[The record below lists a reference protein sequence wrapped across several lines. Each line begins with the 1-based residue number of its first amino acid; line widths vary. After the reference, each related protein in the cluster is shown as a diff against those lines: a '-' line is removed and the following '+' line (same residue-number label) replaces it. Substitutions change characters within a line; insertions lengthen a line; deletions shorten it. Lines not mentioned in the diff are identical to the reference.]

1 MFGSKVIRVD
11 VLDDKGNIILTS
23 EKGFVLPQSMS
34 SDDDAIIKIKGKG
47 LPELDRNTIVSVVT
61 TTKSADRIQYAGA
74 VSVSMDTQMNIRL
87 LRTGDTQL
95 LQERR
100 RYFKVKVHENGR
112 ALFFVRDEKTIR
124 FDVPIEISVGDINV
138 GGIFVMCTDY
148 EFMMGDL
155 ICFDIDLFEG
165 VPLNA
170 AARVLRVQR
179 GADGSVVGYGC
190 EFQGLTAAQEDDIGR
205 FILKVQ
211 SEKRAKEATSEDL
224 T

>member
-1 MFGSKVIRVD
+1 MIRVD
-11 VLDDKGNIILTS
+11 VLDDKGNTIFTT

-47 LPELDRNTIVSVVT
+47 LPELERNTIVSVVT
-61 TTKSADRIQYAGA
+61 TTKSADRIRYAGA
-74 VSVSMDTQMNIRL
+74 VAVSLDTQMNIRL

-100 RYFKVKVHENGR
+100 RYYKVKVHESGR
-112 ALFFVRDEKTIR
+112 ALFFVRDEQMIR
-124 FDVPIEISVGDINV
+124 FDVPIEISVKDINV
-138 GGIFVMCTDY
+138 GGIFVMCSDY
-148 EFMMGDL
+148 EFIEGDL
-155 ICFDIDLFEG
+155 ICFDINLVDD

-179 GADGSVVGYGC
+179 DADGAIVGYGC

-205 FILKVQ
+205 YILKVQ
-211 SEKRAKEATSEDL
+211 SEKRAKDATSDDL

>member
-11 VLDDKGNIILTS
+11 VLDDKGRIILS
-23 EKGFVLPQSMS
+23 AEKGFILPQSMS
-34 SDDDAIIKIKGKG
+34 SDDDAIVKIKGRD

-74 VSVSMDTQMNIRL
+74 IAVSMDTQMNIRL
-87 LRTGDTQL
+87 LRTGDTRL

-100 RYFKVKVHENGR
+100 RFFKVKIRESGR

-124 FDVPIEISVGDINV
+124 FDVPIDISVGDINV
-138 GGIFVMCTDY
+138 GGIFVMCSDY
-148 EFMMGDL
+148 EFMVGDL
-155 ICFDIDLFEG
+155 ICVDIDLFVG
-165 VPLNA
+165 TPLNA

-179 GADGSVVGYGC
+179 GADGSIMGYGC
-190 EFQGLTAAQEDDIGR
+190 EFQGLTAAQEDEIGR

-211 SEKRAKEATSEDL
+211 SEKRAKEAANEGM
-224 T
+224 